1 MITPVRKVLHA
12 HCKDGHWGKGAGG
25 WVGIGIPSFIK
36 KNWGFGF
43 QSIVLYSL
51 ILL

>member
-1 MITPVRKVLHA
+1 MYIVKNKKYRLSFNL
-12 HCKDGHWGKGAGG
+12 GHRCGVGG
-25 WVGIGIPSFIK
+25 GGGIGIPGFIK